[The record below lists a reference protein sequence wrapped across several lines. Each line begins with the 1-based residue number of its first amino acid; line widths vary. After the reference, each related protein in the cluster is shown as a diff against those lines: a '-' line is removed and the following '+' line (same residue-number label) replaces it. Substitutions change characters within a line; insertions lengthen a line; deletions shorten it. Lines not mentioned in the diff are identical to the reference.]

1 VDIANDNAVDTNIF
15 EALWSGT
22 PQLTSAARQ
31 SLERANAQGPVVI
44 APPVFAELAAAP
56 GRDLKAIEIFL
67 DRTHIEVDWALEQ
80 SVWRTAASAFSR
92 YAERRRKQ
100 GRDPGPRRI
109 LADFIIG
116 AHAVHLATAL
126 LTFDQGIYRAAFP
139 SLTVIVPGR

>member
-1 VDIANDNAVDTNIF
+1 MTTAIDTNVF

-22 PQLTSAARQ
+22 PQLTAVAQR
-31 SLERANAQGPVVI
+31 SLERANEQGPVVI

-56 GRDLKAIEIFL
+56 GRDLKAVEIFL
-67 DRTHIEVDWALEQ
+67 DSTRIEVDWELDQA
-80 SVWRTAASAFSR
+80 VWRTAATAFR
-92 YAERRRKQ
+92 DYAERRRRQ
-100 GRDPGPRRI
+100 GRDLGPRRI

-139 SLTVIVPGR
+139 SLTVIVPGS